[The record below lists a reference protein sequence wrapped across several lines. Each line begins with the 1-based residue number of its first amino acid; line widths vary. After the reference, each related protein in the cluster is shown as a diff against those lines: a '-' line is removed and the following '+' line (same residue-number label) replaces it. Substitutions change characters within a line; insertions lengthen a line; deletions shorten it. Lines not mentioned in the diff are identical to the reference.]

1 MNHDLLLGSAVSAAI
16 EAAINRA
23 IELDPVGGARRR
35 ELEGSV
41 LRIEPSDLG
50 FSLCL
55 VFEAGRIRV
64 EQDPEALRTADAV
77 VRGPLA
83 AIVRDL
89 GRDAETEVVIE
100 GDIELAHAAKQLFTE
115 LEPDLEEALAS
126 LIGDRGANI
135 VGGAVREGVKLTRA
149 AIDALVRSRPGDDD
163 GAP

>member
-1 MNHDLLLGSAVSAAI
+1 M
-16 EAAINRA
+16 
-23 IELDPVGGARRR
+23 
-35 ELEGSV
+35 

-115 LEPDLEEALAS
+115 LEPDLEEAFVRYYRS
-126 LIGDRGANI
+126 D
-135 VGGAVREGVKLTRA
+135 GGAAE
-149 AIDALVRSRPGDDD
+149 
-163 GAP
+163 